1 MNTASTTARGTGIPS
16 VLLKTTMAATGLL
29 MAGWLTL
36 HMLGNLLVFGGPEL
50 MNAYAEKL
58 RATGLLWPMRA
69 LLSVALTLHVLCAG
83 ATSARAWA
91 ARRVRYHAPLRA
103 AASTLASRSMRAG
116 GALLLIYLVYHVAT
130 LYGVGQAGY
139 VPGDVHHNLVALLRN
154 PWHAGSY
161 VIATGLVALHLAH
174 GLGSALISLGKGPG
188 RREAWVRRG
197 LRTWASLVT
206 LGFAA
211 PCAACYLGWV

>member
-1 MNTASTTARGTGIPS
+1 MNIQRVKATGTGIPS
-16 VLLKTTMAATGLL
+16 VLIKAAMAATGLM
-29 MAGWLTL
+29 MAAWLTL
-36 HMLGNLLVFGGPEL
+36 HMLGNLLCFGGPLL
-50 MNAYAEKL
+50 MNTYAEKL

-69 LLSVALTLHVLCAG
+69 TLLAALTLHVVCAF
-83 ATSARAWA
+83 ASSARAWS

-116 GALLLIYLVYHVAT
+116 GALLLVYLIYHVAT
-130 LYGVGQAGY
+130 LYGVGQAAF

-161 VIATGLVALHLAH
+161 VIATGLVAMHLAH
-174 GLGSALISLGKGPG
+174 GLRSALISLGWGPG
-188 RREAWVRRG
+188 RREVWLRRG
-197 LRTWASLVT
+197 LRTWAGLVT

-211 PCAACYLGWV
+211 PSVACYLGWV